1 MHSPDSCELRHKSS
15 HSLLCNTKKMFD
27 DNEEKEEEDIEANMY
42 GCFVGDKHWVLSILP
57 ILSHKAHQ

>member
-1 MHSPDSCELRHKSS
+1 
-15 HSLLCNTKKMFD
+15 MFD

-57 ILSHKAHQ
+57 TLSHKAHQWP